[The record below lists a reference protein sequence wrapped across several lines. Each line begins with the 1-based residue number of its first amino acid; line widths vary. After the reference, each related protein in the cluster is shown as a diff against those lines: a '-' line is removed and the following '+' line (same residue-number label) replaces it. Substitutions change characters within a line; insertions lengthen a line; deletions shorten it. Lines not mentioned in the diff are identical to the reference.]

1 MKITAPDMKD
11 SRILK
16 DYRYY
21 LRMERRLSPNT
32 VAAYGRD
39 VAELLAALEL
49 EPRAVRT
56 EDIERYLASRA
67 GGDSRSELGMTG
79 NEEPGMTTEEPR
91 MTGETE
97 PGMTTRET
105 RFRVKPGMTTEE
117 PRMTGTGSGKGHQAA
132 GNSPAKL
139 SKRSQARLLS
149 SLRSFFDW
157 LILEGERKDNPC
169 DRIDAPKLG
178 RYLPEV
184 LSVEEIESILDSID
198 TNAGWTGLRD
208 RAILEILYGC
218 GLRVSEACGL
228 QISHVYLQEGFVRV
242 VGKGDKER
250 LVPLGDLAADAF
262 KNYLDAR
269 PQAAEPAF
277 DDVAFLNKNGRPLS
291 RVAIFNLVKKQALLA
306 GVRKEIS
313 PHTFRHSFATHLI
326 ENGADLRV
334 VQEMLGHESIL
345 TTEIYTHIDAA
356 TWQRA
361 ILDHHPRR

>member
-1 MKITAPDMKD
+1 MED

-39 VAELLAALEL
+39 VAELLAAVDLA
-49 EPRAVRT
+49 PRAIRT

-67 GGDSRSELGMTG
+67 GTDSRQ
-79 NEEPGMTTEEPR
+79 EPGNPNKQKT
-91 MTGETE
+91 
-97 PGMTTRET
+97 
-105 RFRVKPGMTTEE
+105 
-117 PRMTGTGSGKGHQAA
+117 
-132 GNSPAKL
+132 L

-184 LSVEEIESILDSID
+184 LSVEEVAAILDSVD

-218 GLRVSEACGL
+218 GLRVSEACSL

-262 KNYLDAR
+262 RAYLAAR
-269 PQAAEPAF
+269 PAPAEPAF

-326 ENGADLRV
+326 ENGADLRG